1 MNNPTA
7 PRSCALLGEA
17 IGYSLSPRIHGLL
30 AASVG
35 LAVQYDLVDVPAA
48 AVGAA
53 IKDFFAAGGCGMN
66 VTVPHKMAAARLCDV
81 LSPEARRCGAVNTIY
96 LDPQGRLVGENTDG
110 LGLLRDLVQN
120 LGMAL
125 QGAAVLLLGAGGAA
139 RGVAAT
145 LLQAGVTHLT
155 IANRTAHKAQHL
167 ARELGGLGVVTGMG
181 WGQLAVARDIGPFD
195 LIINATPAGRSG
207 EEIQL
212 PGTLIGPDTMAYD
225 MNYSGPMTFQAWASA
240 SGAAQVSDGLGMLVE
255 QAAASFRLW
264 HATEVATAAVLRLL
278 RVQGESSL
286 PRQSDPI

>member
-1 MNNPTA
+1 MNRHAT
-7 PRSCALLGEA
+7 PRNCALLGEA

-30 AASVG
+30 AESIG
-35 LAVQYDLVDVPAA
+35 LPVHYELVDVPTAA
-48 AVGAA
+48 LGAA

-96 LDPQGRLVGENTDG
+96 LDPEGRLVGENTDG

-120 LGMAL
+120 LGVEL
-125 QGAAVLLLGAGGAA
+125 SGAAVLLLGAGGAA
-139 RGVAAT
+139 RGVAAI

-155 IANRTAHKAQHL
+155 IANRTAHKAQQL
-167 ARELGGLGVVTGMG
+167 ARELGGLGLVTGMG
-181 WGQLAVARDIGPFD
+181 WGHLVVARDIGPFD

-207 EEIQL
+207 EDIQL

-225 MNYSGPMTFQAWASA
+225 MNYSGTMAFQAWASA
-240 SGAAQVSDGLGMLVE
+240 TGASRVSDGLGMLVE

-264 HATEVATAAVLRLL
+264 HAAEVSTDSVLRLL
-278 RVQGESSL
+278 RSQGASWSQ
-286 PRQSDPI
+286 R